1 MVLSQRAKETW
12 ARKRPGRSMA
22 HVDDTMNG
30 DGVGDALMQK
40 YLAKKHRSTAKVP
53 EARPLTE
60 APPVGLSPRLALST
74 LYVRPSYW
82 FGGRAGRKVYC

>member
-12 ARKRPGRSMA
+12 ARKRAGRSVA

-40 YLAKKHRSTAKVP
+40 YLAKKHRSTAKAP
-53 EARPLTE
+53 EA
-60 APPVGLSPRLALST
+60 
-74 LYVRPSYW
+74 
-82 FGGRAGRKVYC
+82 